1 MTLDRSHRQVASSEM
16 GGGLGLGRSVPSEKS
31 RLQQREEDAKSHLTG
46 EEIFEE
52 WVKG

>member
-1 MTLDRSHRQVASSEM
+1 MTLDRSHRQVALSEM

-31 RLQQREEDAKSHLTG
+31 RSQQREEDAKSHLTG

-52 WVKG
+52 WVEG